1 MTELEIYPSPW
12 EDNTEEVDYLTGHFK
27 TIKELYA
34 EASKNGE
41 AIITFIN

>member
-1 MTELEIYPSPW
+1 MTELDIYPTIW
-12 EDNTEEVDYLTGHFK
+12 DEADAVDYLLEHFK
-27 TIKELYA
+27 IVKEVYA